1 MTPLPSLK
9 LSVRRFEGV
18 GLTGGQSQVEPPCA
32 LGCEWVLGCWRQ
44 ASEQPSVS
52 PGGSASAG
60 VGCTGSQE
68 SMGMWAY
75 AFRAPLGAFNFCEK
89 PIFT

>member
-52 PGGSASAG
+52 PGGICLCWSGLHRKSG
-60 VGCTGSQE
+60 KHGDVGIC
-68 SMGMWAY
+68 
-75 AFRAPLGAFNFCEK
+75 
-89 PIFT
+89 I

>member
-1 MTPLPSLK
+1 MPWGVSGSLDAV
-9 LSVRRFEGV
+9 S
-18 GLTGGQSQVEPPCA
+18 A
-32 LGCEWVLGCWRQ
+32 
-44 ASEQPSVS
+44 QPSVS

-60 VGCTGSQE
+60 VGSTGSQE

-75 AFRAPLGAFNFCEK
+75 AFRAPLGAFNFCGK

>member
-1 MTPLPSLK
+1 MTPLPPLK

-32 LGCEWVLGCWRQ
+32 LGCEWVRQ
-44 ASEQPSVS
+44 AFSEQPSVS